1 MGQIIINE
9 QEKEDILKQYSS
21 EPESKGKIMTDS
33 VITKLKIQIWSQQGL
48 TPYEFIKKYPNYGL
62 KEITEGTKTPPI
74 PFYLLTQS
82 EFDKISQL
90 ANSTKKII
98 DLKHE
103 QINPLMDYVPSSIQ
117 HILK

>member
-21 EPESKGKIMTDS
+21 DTETKGKIMTDS
-33 VITKLKIQIWSQQGL
+33 IITKLKIQMWSQQGL
-48 TPYEFIKKYPNYGL
+48 TPYEFVKKYPNYGL
-62 KEITEGTKTPPI
+62 KEITEATKNPPI

-82 EFDKISQL
+82 EVDKINQL

-98 DLKHE
+98 ELKHE
-103 QINPLMDYVPSSIQ
+103 QINLLMDYVPASIEY
-117 HILK
+117 ILK